1 MSTLRQY
8 RLALQIF
15 QSNRLRRDYHDLAEI
30 PVYEPLGEFFFNDI
44 YGPRDFS
51 QRDQEGRRLQHFIG
65 WLPGVQL
72 RDLEE
77 VLELLDL
84 TNQLD
89 EDLARRMWQANVG
102 TDFDEMT
109 YEHFYRIADKYDERL
124 RQLTLVRTTLYNV
137 FRLSRSH
144 ILGLALRR
152 LHVVVCLVGIGQI
165 HSFLQRG
172 YEALQN
178 VSAIEHFAETIY
190 RRELDRLNRIY
201 QQ

>member
-1 MSTLRQY
+1 
-8 RLALQIF
+8 
-15 QSNRLRRDYHDLAEI
+15 
-30 PVYEPLGEFFFNDI
+30 
-44 YGPRDFS
+44 
-51 QRDQEGRRLQHFIG
+51 
-65 WLPGVQL
+65 
-72 RDLEE
+72 LEE

-109 YEHFYRIADKYDERL
+109 YEHFYRIADKYNERL

-152 LHVVVCLVGIGQI
+152 LHVVACLVGIGQI